1 MIMGWGLFE
10 IVLGC
15 FLAALGITGKEFY
28 PGRAGRE
35 RGLPP
40 LDPWIGR
47 LIFLGFGLAA
57 ILNGIH
63 NLRRH

>member
-1 MIMGWGLFE
+1 MRWSLFE

-15 FLAALGITGKEFY
+15 FLMLVGIIGKEFY

-40 LDPWIGR
+40 DNPWIGR
-47 LIFLGFGLAA
+47 LIFLGLGLAF
-57 ILNGIH
+57 ILDGIS
-63 NLRRH
+63 NLHRH